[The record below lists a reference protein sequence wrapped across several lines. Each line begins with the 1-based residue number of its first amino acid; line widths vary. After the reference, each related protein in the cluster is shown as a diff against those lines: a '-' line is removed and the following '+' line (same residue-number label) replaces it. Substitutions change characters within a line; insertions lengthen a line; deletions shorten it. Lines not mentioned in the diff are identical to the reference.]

1 MNIKFNKINLNLQI
15 MYIRYKIWYDILLCL
30 IIYSI
35 YTTINTVQA
44 EEVVSETDYQREPL
58 TDKQKYV
65 LMALGVL
72 ACIILIGVI
81 TETYFPD
88 VEVEVAPD
96 NELPLP
102 FKALKEL
109 LFKPQGIVKEE
120 LENIDT

>member
-1 MNIKFNKINLNLQI
+1 MNIKFNKINLYLQI
-15 MYIRYKIWYDILLCL
+15 VYIRYKIWYDILLCL

-44 EEVVSETDYQREPL
+44 EEVVNETGYQREPL

-72 ACIILIGVI
+72 ACINIIGAI

-88 VEVEVAPD
+88 VEVEAAPD

-120 LENIDT
+120 LENIDK